1 MSLQTENKRRPRPC
15 VVTPNLKF
23 EDDEDELFYL
33 FAPAA
38 QKRVA
43 LGGGRLGSSI
53 ELFDPTF
60 TFTPNPSSPPSPLM
74 AGLAHQKTPVPPPS
88 PIAARFGIG
97 GRAVAAAPEF
107 AGHRSV
113 CRSASAAGGL
123 LVGASGPGPTK
134 HPPPSPSSHF
144 KRERMDSAGSISGN
158 NRGSGGDIALRQLDA
173 ELGRGFVIIALYIY
187 APYAI
192 SLHTD
197 MEY

>member
-74 AGLAHQKTPVPPPS
+74 MGRKTPAPPPS
-88 PIAARFGIG
+88 PTASRFGT
-97 GRAVAAAPEF
+97 GRALAPPPVNL
-107 AGHRSV
+107 GHHRSV
-113 CRSASAAGGL
+113 VRSASVSVGGPFGGAGP
-123 LVGASGPGPTK
+123 ARA
-134 HPPPSPSSHF
+134 PPPSPSSHF
-144 KRERMDSAGSISGN
+144 ARERMDSAGSVSGN

-173 ELGRGFVIIALYIY
+173 ELGRGFVIDPLMCAYFPIGFSQITENS
-187 APYAI
+187 I
-192 SLHTD
+192 
-197 MEY
+197 